1 MTMTTSAT
9 TRYRFTSHSRRVTV
23 ITIVSAIILVVFGS
37 LALQPVVNIGPLVL
51 VIFLLA
57 IAALAVLLIV
67 LFVQYGYIR
76 AGVWIGPDEVR
87 VQFPLEDL
95 QQMTWSEARFAV
107 NEGEEYLHFSKGRE
121 GLGHLFSDTRYIR
134 LHLEGMTPQQR
145 RQVEQVLAEHVPL
158 RQPQRFTLIT
168 LLNTQGQIIARG
180 RLYLFEQELV
190 CAENRGKKR
199 VFFSAPPKDLRS
211 VRQVDPF
218 HIGNLEC
225 EAFSLTYA
233 QETYVIMLGYETT
246 IATNLGTSSRWS
258 PTGNA
263 QDWLDAL
270 KANQGIN

>member
-1 MTMTTSAT
+1 MNASLPV
-9 TRYRFTSHSRRVTV
+9 RYRFTSHSRRLTV
-23 ITIVSAIILVVFGS
+23 ITIVSVIVLVVFGS
-37 LALQPVVNIGPLVL
+37 LALQPVVNIGPFVL

-76 AGVWIGPDEVR
+76 AGVWIGAGEVR
-87 VQFPLEDL
+87 VQFPLEDG

-107 NEGEEYLHFSKGRE
+107 DEGEEYLHFSKGKE
-121 GLGHLFSDTRYIR
+121 GLGHLFSDRRYIR

-145 RQVEQVLAEHVPL
+145 TQVEQDLAEHVPL
-158 RQPQRFTLIT
+158 RQPLRFTFIT
-168 LLNTQGQIIARG
+168 LLNTQGQIVARG

-199 VFFSAPPKDLRS
+199 VFFSAPLKDLRS

-218 HIGNLEC
+218 HIGQLEC

-233 QETYVIMLGYETT
+233 KETYVIMLGYETT

-263 QDWLDAL
+263 REWLEAL
-270 KANQGIN
+270 RHNSSGA